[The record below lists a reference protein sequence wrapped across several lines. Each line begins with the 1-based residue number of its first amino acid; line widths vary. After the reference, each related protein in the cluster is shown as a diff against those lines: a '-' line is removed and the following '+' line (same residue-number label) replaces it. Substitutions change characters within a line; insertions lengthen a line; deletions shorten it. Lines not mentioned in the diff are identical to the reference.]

1 MARGADHRA
10 PGRRRRAAPQREAG
24 RPRGHLMAKKKA
36 RVRLVDTTF
45 RDAQQSLLG
54 GYLRTDEILPIAA
67 KMDSLGFAAMEAFG
81 GATFETQL
89 RIHQDPWEYLRKLNK
104 VTPNT
109 PIQALVRG
117 QNLVSKR
124 NFADDVV
131 ELFIKHAAKCG
142 VDVFRVFDPLNDL
155 RNMESSIAAA
165 RKAKKKVQGAL
176 RYAISPALNIELW
189 ASLAKGLVNMGCDEI
204 VIKDTS
210 GLLSPQATWELVSA
224 LKHAVKVP
232 IDVHSHC
239 SSGMAPMAYMAA
251 VEAGAE
257 VLDVAISPLAWGAS
271 QPAAESVVAA
281 LEGGEYDTGLDLG
294 KMWDVQHEVEQLKR
308 RHIEHLSP
316 VADRIDA
323 SILRY
328 HMPGFMLEEIFH
340 ELGARNASDRRGEVL
355 DEANRVRKDLGYPP
369 LVAPIRQ
376 LIAIQAVYNVI
387 GGDRYATV
395 TQELKDYLQG
405 LYGRP
410 PVPADHELR
419 RLVLGREE
427 PITIR
432 PADLLEPQVEA
443 ARQQVR
449 KLGFEPTD
457 DIVLIHLMFPSLAPG
472 YARGPQPEKQDGE
485 RPAVRTVPEPVETPR
500 AEPAQPEPVA
510 VAPSDQAA
518 EFDVEVEGE
527 VFKVR
532 VSGAGMS
539 VVAGNAA
546 PAAGGGNPAPA
557 PPKVTEGTVIA
568 PMQGLIVK
576 VPVKPG
582 DEVRLGDVVAVLEAM
597 KMQNDIVTTVA
608 GKVLAVYVKEGEV
621 VTPNQPLLNIG

>member
-1 MARGADHRA
+1 
-10 PGRRRRAAPQREAG
+10 
-24 RPRGHLMAKKKA
+24 MAKRKA

-54 GYLRTDEILPIAA
+54 GELRTEEILPIAA
-67 KMDSLGFAAMEAFG
+67 KMDGIGFTAMEAFG

-89 RIHQDPWEYLRKLNK
+89 RRFEDPWEFVRKLHK
-104 VTPNT
+104 VLPNT
-109 PIQALVRG
+109 PIQALIRG

-124 NFADDVV
+124 NFADDAVA
-131 ELFIKHAAKCG
+131 LFIKHAAKCG

-165 RKAKKKVQGAL
+165 LRAKKKVQGAL
-176 RYAISPALNIELW
+176 SYAISPAHNLELW
-189 ASLAKGLVNMGCDEI
+189 CSLAKGLVNMGCHEI

-210 GLLSPQATWELVSA
+210 GLLSPQATWELVTA
-224 LKHAVKVP
+224 LKQVVKVP

-257 VLDVAISPLAWGAS
+257 ILDVAISPLAWGTS
-271 QPAAESVVAA
+271 QPAAESVIAA
-281 LEGGEYDTGLDLG
+281 LEGGEYDTGLDLD
-294 KMWDVQHEVEQLKR
+294 KMWEVQQEVEDLKQ

-316 VADRIDA
+316 VADRVDA

-328 HMPGFMLEEIFH
+328 HMPGQMLEDIFH
-340 ELGARNASDRRGEVL
+340 QLDAQHAGDRMDEVL
-355 DEANRVRKDLGYPP
+355 EEANAVRRELGYPP
-369 LVAPIRQ
+369 LVAPLRQ
-376 LIAIQAVYNVI
+376 MIATQAVYNVI
-387 GGDRYATV
+387 GGGERYSTV

-419 RLVLGREE
+419 RMVLGREE

-432 PADLLEPQVEA
+432 PADLLEPQVED
-443 ARQQVR
+443 ARRQVK
-449 KLGFEPTD
+449 KLGYEPTD
-457 DIVLIHLMFPSLAPG
+457 DNVLIQLMFPSLLRDYMREPS
-472 YARGPQPEKQDGE
+472 PQPARAAMASATGDSTPTADAGAAPP
-485 RPAVRTVPEPVETPR
+485 PA
-500 AEPAQPEPVA
+500 A
-510 VAPSDQAA
+510 VADPPPAMTTSAA
-518 EFDVEVEGE
+518 EFEVEVEGE

-532 VSGAGMS
+532 VTGAGMAVMPS
-539 VVAGNAA
+539 AGAA
-546 PAAGGGNPAPA
+546 PSDAGTPAR
-557 PPKVTEGTVIA
+557 PPTGEGTVIA

-576 VPVKPG
+576 LPVKAG
-582 DEVRLGDVVAVLEAM
+582 DDVKLGDVVAVLEAM

-608 GKVLAVYVKEGEV
+608 GKVSQVYVKEGEV
-621 VTPNQPLLNIG
+621 VSPNQPLLAVG

>member
-1 MARGADHRA
+1 
-10 PGRRRRAAPQREAG
+10 
-24 RPRGHLMAKKKA
+24 MAKKKA

-54 GYLRTDEILPIAA
+54 GYLRTEEILPIAA
-67 KMDSLGFAAMEAFG
+67 EMDSIGFAAMEAFG

-89 RIHQDPWEYLRKLNK
+89 VIHEDPWEFLRKLNK
-104 VTPNT
+104 ATPNT
-109 PIQALVRG
+109 PIQALIRG

-131 ELFIKHAAKCG
+131 DLFIKHAAQAG

-155 RNMESSIAAA
+155 RNMEASIAAA
-165 RKAKKKVQGAL
+165 LKAKKRVQGAL
-176 RYAISPALNIELW
+176 CYAISPAHNLELW
-189 ASLAKGLVNMGCDEI
+189 ASLAKGLVNMGCHEI

-210 GLLSPQATWELVSA
+210 GLLSPQATWELVTA
-224 LKHAVKVP
+224 LEHAVKVP

-251 VEAGAE
+251 VEAGAD
-257 VLDVAISPLAWGAS
+257 VLDVAMSPLAWGGS

-294 KMWDVQHEVEQLKR
+294 RMWEAQRDVEELKR

-328 HMPGFMLEEIFH
+328 HMPGFMLEDIYH
-340 ELGARNASDRRGEVL
+340 QLSAHDATDRMSEVL
-355 DEANRVRKDLGYPP
+355 DEANHVRRHIGYPP

-376 LIAIQAVYNVI
+376 MIATQAVFNVL
-387 GGDRYATV
+387 GGERYATV

-410 PVPADHELR
+410 PVPADPELR

-443 ARQQVR
+443 ARRQVR

-457 DIVLIHLMFPSLAPG
+457 DMVLIHLMFPHLAAS
-472 YARGPQPEKQDGE
+472 YARGP
-485 RPAVRTVPEPVETPR
+485 
-500 AEPAQPEPVA
+500 EPAQPEAARAPEVATRPPEPEPAPVGA
-510 VAPSDQAA
+510 ADPPPPESAQAA

-532 VSGAGMS
+532 VTGAGLAVM
-539 VVAGNAA
+539 
-546 PAAGGGNPAPA
+546 PAPA
-557 PPKVTEGTVIA
+557 SAATSSGSTAPPRPKAGEGTVTA

-576 VPVKPG
+576 LPVKAG
-582 DEVRLGDVVAVLEAM
+582 DDVKLGDVVAVLEAM
-597 KMQNDIVTTVA
+597 KMQNDIVTTTA
-608 GKVLAVYVKEGEV
+608 GKVRDVYVKEGEV
-621 VTPNQPLLNIG
+621 VSPNQPLLAIA

>member
-1 MARGADHRA
+1 
-10 PGRRRRAAPQREAG
+10 
-24 RPRGHLMAKKKA
+24 MAKKKA
-36 RVRLVDTTF
+36 RVSLVDTTF

-54 GYLRTDEILPIAA
+54 GNLRTEEIIPIAA
-67 KMDSLGFAAMEAFG
+67 KMDAIGFAAMEAFG
-81 GATFETQL
+81 GATFEAQL
-89 RIHQDPWEYLRKLNK
+89 QRREDPWEYLRSLNK
-104 VTPNT
+104 ATPNT
-109 PIQALVRG
+109 PIQALIRG

-131 ELFIKHAAKCG
+131 ELFVKHSAKCG

-155 RNMESSIAAA
+155 RNMESAIGAAL
-165 RKAKKKVQGAL
+165 KAKKKVQGAL
-176 RYAISPALNIELW
+176 SYAVSPAHNLELW
-189 ASLAKGLVNMGCDEI
+189 GSLAKGLVDMGCHEI

-210 GLLSPQATWELVSA
+210 GLLSPQATWELVTT
-224 LKHAVKVP
+224 LKSAVKVP

-257 VLDVAISPLAWGAS
+257 ILDVAISPLAWGTS

-281 LEGGEYDTGLDLG
+281 LHGGEYDTGLNLDS
-294 KMWDVQHEVEQLKR
+294 MWDVQQDVEELKR

-316 VADRIDA
+316 FADRVDA

-328 HMPGFMLEEIFH
+328 QMPGQMLEDIYH
-340 ELGARNASDRRGEVL
+340 QLAAHNAGGRLAEVME
-355 DEANRVRKDLGYPP
+355 EANRVRRELGYPP

-376 LIAIQAVYNVI
+376 VIATQAVYNVI
-387 GGDRYATV
+387 GGERYATV

-432 PADLLEPQVEA
+432 PADLLEPQVEIS
-443 ARQQVR
+443 RQQVR
-449 KLGFEPTD
+449 KMGYEPTD
-457 DIVLIHLMFPSLAPG
+457 ENVLIHLMFPNLAQD
-472 YARGPQPEKQDGE
+472 YLRGPQPKGTDHSTPP
-485 RPAVRTVPEPVETPR
+485 PAAVTVMADPPPAPAPEPPP
-500 AEPAQPEPVA
+500 PAPV
-510 VAPSDQAA
+510 STA

-532 VSGAGMS
+532 VTGAGMTVTPS
-539 VVAGNAA
+539 
-546 PAAGGGNPAPA
+546 AGGASEAGTATA
-557 PPKVTEGTVIA
+557 SPPRTGEGTVIA

-576 VPVKPG
+576 VPVKVG
-582 DEVRLGDVVAVLEAM
+582 DSVKLGDVVAVLEAM

-608 GKVLAVYVKEGEV
+608 GRVSYVYVKEGEV
-621 VTPNQPLLNIG
+621 VSPSQPLLAVG

>member
-1 MARGADHRA
+1 V
-10 PGRRRRAAPQREAG
+10 
-24 RPRGHLMAKKKA
+24 AKKKA
-36 RVRLVDTTF
+36 RVRLIDTTF

-54 GYLRTDEILPIAA
+54 GYLRTEEIVPIAA
-67 KMDSLGFAAMEAFG
+67 EMDAIGFTAMEAFG

-89 RIHQDPWEYLRKLNK
+89 ILHEDPWEFLRKLNK
-104 VTPNT
+104 ATPNT
-109 PIQALVRG
+109 PIQALIRG

-131 ELFIKHAAKCG
+131 ELFIKHAARSG

-155 RNMESSIAAA
+155 RNMEASIAAA
-165 RKAKKKVQGAL
+165 LKTKKKVQGTL
-176 RYAISPALNIELW
+176 CYAISPAHNLELW
-189 ASLAKGLVNMGCDEI
+189 GSIAKGLVNMGCHEI

-210 GLLSPQATWELVSA
+210 GLLSPQATWELVTA
-224 LKHAVKVP
+224 LKQMVKVP

-251 VEAGAE
+251 VEAGAD
-257 VLDVAISPLAWGAS
+257 VLDVAMSPLAWGAS

-281 LEGGEYDTGLDLG
+281 LHGGEYDTGLDLAN
-294 KMWDVQHEVEQLKR
+294 MWDAQRDVEELKR

-316 VADRIDA
+316 VADRVDA

-328 HMPGFMLEEIFH
+328 QMPGFMLEGIVR
-340 ELGARNASDRRGEVL
+340 ELAEHHASDRIDDALEEVT
-355 DEANRVRKDLGYPP
+355 RVRKDLGYPP

-376 LIAIQAVYNVI
+376 MIATQAVYNVI
-387 GGDRYATV
+387 GGERYATV

-443 ARQQVR
+443 ARAQVR

-457 DIVLIHLMFPSLAPG
+457 DLVLIHLMFPHLAAD
-472 YARGPQPEKQDGE
+472 YARGPQPPAGQDGD
-485 RPAVRTVPEPVETPR
+485 RPVEVK
-500 AEPAQPEPVA
+500 APEPVA
-510 VAPSDQAA
+510 APVPPADPPVETTPAASTA
-518 EFDVEVEGE
+518 EFEVEVEGE

-532 VSGAGMS
+532 VSGAGLAVMPMP
-539 VVAGNAA
+539 GA
-546 PAAGGGNPAPA
+546 PAAAPGTA
-557 PPKVTEGTVIA
+557 ATSRPTSGEGTVTA

-576 VPVKPG
+576 IPVKAG
-582 DEVRLGDVVAVLEAM
+582 DDVRLGEVVAVLEAM

-608 GKVLAVYVKEGEV
+608 GKVSAVYVKEGEV
-621 VTPNQPLLNIG
+621 VSPNQPLLAIA

>member
-1 MARGADHRA
+1 
-10 PGRRRRAAPQREAG
+10 
-24 RPRGHLMAKKKA
+24 MAKKKA

-45 RDAQQSLLG
+45 RDAQQSLLSG
-54 GYLRTDEILPIAA
+54 NLRSDEIIPIAA
-67 KMDSLGFAAMEAFG
+67 KMDKIGFAAMEAFG
-81 GATFETQL
+81 GATFEAQL
-89 RIHQDPWEYLRKLNK
+89 RAREDPWEFLRKLRK

-109 PIQALVRG
+109 PIQALIRG

-131 ELFIKHAAKCG
+131 QLFVKHAVKCG

-155 RNMESSIAAA
+155 RNMEAAIGA
-165 RKAKKKVQGAL
+165 ALKAKKKVQGAL
-176 RYAISPALNIELW
+176 SYAISPAHNVELW
-189 ASLAKGLVNMGCDEI
+189 CSLAKGLADMGCEEI

-210 GLLSPQATWELVSA
+210 GLLSPQATWELVTA
-224 LKHAVKVP
+224 LKSVVKLP

-257 VLDVAISPLAWGAS
+257 MLDVAISPLAWGAS

-281 LEGGEYDTGLDLG
+281 LHGGEYDTGLDLDT
-294 KMWDVQHEVEQLKR
+294 MWDVQHDVEELKR
-308 RHIEHLSP
+308 RHLEHLSP
-316 VADRIDA
+316 FADRVDA

-328 HMPGFMLEEIFH
+328 QMPGQMLEDIYH
-340 ELGARNASDRRGEVL
+340 QLAAHNAGGRLSEVMG
-355 DEANRVRKDLGYPP
+355 EANRVRRELGYPP

-376 LIAIQAVYNVI
+376 VIATQAVYNVI
-387 GGDRYATV
+387 GGERYATV

-432 PADLLEPQVEA
+432 PADLLEPQVENS
-443 ARQQVR
+443 RRQVR
-449 KLGFEPTD
+449 KMGFEPSD
-457 DIVLIHLMFPSLAPG
+457 DNVLIHLMFPSLAPE
-472 YARGPQPEKQDGE
+472 YLSGPPAKPAEKS
-485 RPAVRTVPEPVETPR
+485 APEPAAQSVP
-500 AEPAQPEPVA
+500 PADALPVHA
-510 VAPSDQAA
+510 GAADPPATASVSTA
-518 EFDVEVEGE
+518 EFEVEVEGE

-532 VSGAGMS
+532 VTGAGMTVS
-539 VVAGNAA
+539 
-546 PAAGGGNPAPA
+546 PAAGSA
-557 PPKVTEGTVIA
+557 PPPRAGEGTVIA

-576 VPVKPG
+576 IPVKAG
-582 DEVRLGDVVAVLEAM
+582 DQVKLGDVVAVLEAM

-608 GKVLAVYVKEGEV
+608 GRVSQVYVKEGEV
-621 VTPNQPLLNIG
+621 VSPNQPLLSVG

>member
-1 MARGADHRA
+1 V
-10 PGRRRRAAPQREAG
+10 
-24 RPRGHLMAKKKA
+24 AKKKA

-54 GYLRTDEILPIAA
+54 GYLRTEEIVPIAA
-67 KMDSLGFAAMEAFG
+67 EMDSIGFAAMEAFG

-89 RIHQDPWEYLRKLNK
+89 IIHEDPWEFLRKLNK
-104 VTPNT
+104 ATPNT
-109 PIQALVRG
+109 PIQALIRG

-131 ELFIKHAAKCG
+131 ELFIKHAARSG

-155 RNMESSIAAA
+155 RNMEASIAAA
-165 RKAKKKVQGAL
+165 LKARKRVQGTL
-176 RYAISPALNIELW
+176 CYAISPAHNLELW
-189 ASLAKGLVNMGCDEI
+189 GSLAKGLLNMGCHEV

-210 GLLSPQATWELVSA
+210 GLLSPQATWELVTT
-224 LKHAVKVP
+224 LKQMVKVP

-251 VEAGAE
+251 VEAGAD
-257 VLDVAISPLAWGAS
+257 VLDVAMSPLAWGAS
-271 QPAAESVVAA
+271 QPAGESVVAA
-281 LEGGEYDTGLDLG
+281 LHGGEYDTGLELAN
-294 KMWDVQHEVEQLKR
+294 MWDAQRDVEELKR
-308 RHIEHLSP
+308 RHIEHLNP
-316 VADRIDA
+316 LADRVDA

-328 HMPGFMLEEIFH
+328 QMPGFMLEDIFR
-340 ELGARNASDRRGEVL
+340 ELSAQDATDRM
-355 DEANRVRKDLGYPP
+355 DEALAEVTRVRKDLGYPP

-376 LIAIQAVYNVI
+376 MIASQAVYNVI
-387 GGDRYATV
+387 GGERYATV

-457 DIVLIHLMFPSLAPG
+457 DLVLIHLMFPHLAAD
-472 YARGPQPEKQDGE
+472 YARGPQPRAGDDGA
-485 RPAVRTVPEPVETPR
+485 RPVEVKP
-500 AEPAQPEPVA
+500 AEAELAPVA
-510 VAPSDQAA
+510 AAVPPVDAAPAPPTASAA
-518 EFDVEVEGE
+518 EFDVEVDGE

-532 VSGAGMS
+532 VSGAGLAVMAMPAGS
-539 VVAGNAA
+539 VAA
-546 PAAGGGNPAPA
+546 PATATPSRPRSG
-557 PPKVTEGTVIA
+557 EGTVTA

-576 VPVKPG
+576 IPVKAG
-582 DEVRLGDVVAVLEAM
+582 DDVRLGDVVAVLEAM

-608 GKVLAVYVKEGEV
+608 GKVSEVYVREGEV
-621 VTPNQPLLNIG
+621 VSPNQPLLAIA